1 MASTTVGADDV
12 TVPIL
17 LLAVVVAVAVAA
29 VGGRAWIRHGRR
41 SVRSGLQIDEL
52 RRLHRAELAV
62 VGAPSTYAAA
72 KELAGHALALLDAP
86 VAVVLI
92 EGSEDNVR
100 VVRGETSDA
109 TSVYEPGSRMRLLDA
124 EGTPLGSIAVGPRL
138 DGRAYDE
145 RDEEVLDALAQRVS
159 ATLSRLSLFD
169 AVQAERSALADVLD
183 SSSDAIFAVG
193 PDLRVQSWNP
203 AMERFT
209 GTSAAVAVGQPCCA
223 VFRPTAEDGSAR
235 HGASCPCR
243 TSSASEEMLSVTGA
257 EGAGERWLLTA
268 FSPRPGGGMVVV
280 ARDVTARKQLED
292 EKADFLATVSH
303 ELRTPL
309 TPLKG
314 FIQTLVRRGDAIGP
328 EERGHVYEVLLR
340 EEQRLERLVDQLLKA
355 TTQGHGMA
363 ERVVAFDWTD
373 VVDQRV
379 EAFVRNDPSRPVD
392 VDLPLGAAGV
402 LADPDTGAHLV
413 DELLANAGKFTDVG
427 TEIRLRVEATDGW
440 VTTTVEDA
448 GAGVPAE
455 DRERIFERF
464 TRLGD
469 HLTRPQQGVGLGLYI
484 VRRMVEAMGGTVACE
499 ASPLGGSAFVLRL
512 PAAELPTPEPALVVE
527 PVATAPIAPYDDL
540 QPIR

>member
-1 MASTTVGADDV
+1 MAPTTVGAHDV
-12 TVPIL
+12 TVPPVVL
-17 LLAVVVAVAVAA
+17 VALAVVAA
-29 VGGRAWIRHGRR
+29 GFGAARLRTRRRAAPRG
-41 SVRSGLQIDEL
+41 GLQIEEL

-62 VGAPSTYAAA
+62 AAAPSTYAAA

-92 EGSEDNVR
+92 EGTDDTVR
-100 VVRGETSDA
+100 VVRGEATEDT

-124 EGTPLGSIAVGPRL
+124 GGAPLGSIAVGPRP

-223 VFRPTAEDGSAR
+223 VFRPVAEDGGAR
-235 HGASCPCR
+235 HGTACPCR
-243 TSSASEEMLSVTGA
+243 RHEATEELLAVTGA
-257 EGAGERWLLTA
+257 AGERWLLTA
-268 FSPRPGGGMVVV
+268 FSPRPGGGTVVV
-280 ARDVTARKQLED
+280 ARDVTARKQLDD

-314 FIQTLVRRGDAIGP
+314 FIQTLVRRGDSIGP

-340 EEQRLERLVDQLLKA
+340 EEQRLERLVDQLLQA
-355 TTQGHGMA
+355 TTTGLGSA
-363 ERVVAFDWTD
+363 ERAEPIDWTE
-373 VVDQRV
+373 VVEQRV
-379 EAFVRNDPSRPVD
+379 EAFVRQDPSRAVD
-392 VDLPLGAAGV
+392 VHATPGPHGV
-402 LADPDTGAHLV
+402 LADPDGARHVL
-413 DELLANAGKFTDVG
+413 DELLANAAKFTPFG
-427 TEIRLRVEATDGW
+427 TDIGVRVALDGAW
-440 VTTTVEDA
+440 VTTVVED
-448 GAGVPAE
+448 GGPGVPE
-455 DRERIFERF
+455 DDRDRIFERF

-469 HLTRPQQGVGLGLYI
+469 HLTRPEQGVGLGLYI
-484 VRRMVEAMGGTVACE
+484 VRRVTEAMGGTVSCE
-499 ASPLGGSAFVLRL
+499 ASPLGGAAFVLRL
-512 PAAELPTPEPALVVE
+512 PVAELPAVEVPAVE
-527 PVATAPIAPYDDL
+527 APPPAKSSPFDDLAPI
-540 QPIR
+540 R